1 MSFLSRLLCIVLL
14 VLVCAAPAYAR
25 VHAGVTVDDRVY
37 IPLRGVFEEIG
48 CSVSW
53 DGDIQ
58 AVAIV
63 NGELR
68 IGLKVGAREVTIS
81 GSIVTTENPP
91 LMRNGRVY
99 VPLRFCAETLGAV
112 VDWDSAARE
121 AVVSYEG
128 KNITVTTAH
137 ESSGSPGDAG
147 NTGNTGGKSG
157 IKHYTQKIDGT
168 TANVI
173 EIAPGAAVPTVVLA
187 QDRVGGTEELAAMAS
202 RSGAKVAINGTFF
215 EAYDGVPEPWGTL
228 IKNGQVVHVG
238 SVGTT
243 VGFTASGQVKMSPV
257 EINIQGGK
265 DGSYSWPGNWYA
277 YGFNRTPTGNSV
289 YIYTPERGAR
299 LGFKSGINVVVS
311 GGKVTKITRGENSDI
326 PGDGYVINLSGSE
339 EYLADRFSVGDT
351 VQYRVNLNAGDGSDW
366 SDVITAVGAG
376 PRLVTDGMTSVNSAG
391 EGFTSEKILTMAGA
405 RSAIGVK
412 QDGTIMLVTVP
423 GATIERLAGI
433 MKGLGAHNAMNL
445 DGGASS
451 GLWYNG
457 KHITRPGRQLS
468 NALVFK

>member
-1 MSFLSRLLCIVLL
+1 MVFLI
-14 VLVCAAPAYAR
+14 LVCAGPAYAQ
-25 VHAGVTVDDRVY
+25 VHAGITNGDRMY

-48 CSVSW
+48 CNVSW
-53 DGDIQ
+53 DGGTK
-58 AVAIV
+58 AVAISNDRLQV
-63 NGELR
+63 KLT
-68 IGLKVGAREVTIS
+68 VGSREVTVSDSAI
-81 GSIVTTENPP
+81 TTENPP

-99 VPLRFCAETLGAV
+99 IPLRFCAETLGAA
-112 VDWDSAARE
+112 VDWDPAARE
-121 AVVSYEG
+121 AVVSYDG
-128 KNITVTTAH
+128 KSITVTTAH
-137 ESSGSPGDAG
+137 ESSGSPGNIR
-147 NTGNTGGKSG
+147 NTGNNGGISG
-157 IKHYTQKIDGT
+157 IKHYTKKVDGIS
-168 TANVI
+168 ANVI

-187 QDRVGGTEELAAMAS
+187 QDRIGGTEELASMAS

-257 EINIQGGK
+257 EINIQGGQ

-289 YIYTPERGAR
+289 YIYTRERGTNV
-299 LGFKSGINVVVS
+299 GFKSGINVVVS
-311 GGKVTKITRGENSDI
+311 GGKVTNITRGENSAI
-326 PGDGYVINLSGSE
+326 PGDGFVINLSGSE
-339 EYLADRFSVGDT
+339 EYLADRFSLGDT
-351 VQYRVNLNAGDGSDW
+351 VQYRANLNAGDGSDW

-376 PRLVTDGMTSVNSAG
+376 PGLVTNGVISANPAV

-405 RSAIGVK
+405 RSAIGAK
-412 QDGTIMLVTVP
+412 KDGTIMLVTVP
-423 GATIERLAGI
+423 GATIEKAASV
-433 MKGLGAHNAMNL
+433 MKGLGAYNAMNL

-468 NALVFK
+468 NALIFK